1 MQKALFGAGC
11 FWGIEEYFR
20 QLKGVQNTQVG
31 YSGGEFENP
40 AYEDVCTGKTGHAE
54 VVLIIFNEDQ
64 LSYEEIINHFWQCH
78 DPTQLNQQ
86 GPDIGTQYRSEIF
99 YYSEEQK
106 KIALNS
112 KKEIQKTTNRP
123 IVTKITEAADFYKA
137 EEYHQCFIKKK
148 SYFKT

>member
-20 QLKGVQNTQVG
+20 KLKGIQHTQVG

-40 AYEDVCTGKTGHAE
+40 VYEDVCTGKTGHAE
-54 VVLIIFNEDQ
+54 VVLIKFDENQ
-64 LSYEEIINHFWQCH
+64 LSYEETINHFWKCH

-99 YYSEEQK
+99 YYSDEQK

-112 KKEIQKTTNRP
+112 KKEIQKITNRP
-123 IVTKITEAADFYKA
+123 IVTQITEAAVFYKA

-148 SYFKT
+148 SYIKT

>member
-1 MQKALFGAGC
+1 MKASFAAGC
-11 FWGIEEYFR
+11 FWHVEEIFR
-20 QLKGVQNTQVG
+20 KTNGAKSTQVG
-31 YSGGEFENP
+31 YCDGATKNP
-40 AYEDVCTGKTGHAE
+40 TYEDVCTGKTGHAE
-54 VVLIIFNEDQ
+54 VVLIKFDEDQ
-64 LSYEEIINHFWQCH
+64 LSYDEVINHFWKCH
-78 DPTQLNQQ
+78 DPTQFNQQ

-112 KKEIQKTTNRP
+112 KKEIQKITNRP